1 MDGTFVDIG
10 DLAIYFVEQGEG
22 VPVLYV
28 HGNVASS
35 RFYAR
40 VMEVPGARTVALDL
54 PNFGRSKPLPG
65 EPDLDR
71 YADVVAD
78 FIRARGLDRPVLVG
92 HSLGGGVAM
101 SLAARHPGLVRA
113 LVLVDSASPSGLA
126 TPRERHPVIELM
138 RTNRAVLTQA
148 LRAVVPT
155 LEDDAFFETLVDEAT
170 LMAAPAWV
178 GHAEA
183 LTRFDYR
190 GRTSDF
196 TAPVLVAWGR
206 RDVVITEAMARE
218 TAAAFPDASL
228 VIFEDVGHSP
238 MVEDPERFVALIADL
253 IRTRRLS
260 P

>member
-1 MDGTFVDIG
+1 MDGTIVDMG

-40 VMEVPGARTVALDL
+40 VMQVPGTKTIALDL

-71 YADVVAD
+71 YADAVAD
-78 FIRARGLDRPVLVG
+78 FIGARVLDRPVLVG

-101 SLAARHPGLVRA
+101 SLAARHPDLLRA
-113 LVLVDSASPSGLA
+113 LVLVDSASASGLA

-138 RTNRAVLTQA
+138 RTNRAVLSQA

-155 LEDDAFFETLVDEAT
+155 LMDDAFFESLVDEAAR
-170 LMAAPAWV
+170 MAAPAWV

-190 GRTSDF
+190 GRTAAF
-196 TAPVLVAWGR
+196 TRPVLVVWGR

-218 TAAAFPDASL
+218 TAASFPDSAL
-228 VIFEDVGHSP
+228 VVLENVGHSP
-238 MVEDPERFVALIADL
+238 MVEDPSRFVGLIADF
-253 IRTRRLS
+253 IRTRRLA